1 MAFKKNETRQRFR
14 ELFKKEIEKADR
26 GSFIK
31 DEDIK
36 DFLKINNFKLS
47 FLDAMSIIRQM
58 ELDIGVTLKKRLKR
72 MRNEG
77 YMVLEPKF
85 QADTALR
92 EGKEKVEIALK
103 KTANRLDAVEVSSF
117 TPEQQRE
124 LLSRTAAVDSLLTII
139 KNSSITRKI
148 VNRREVEMLSHTAV
162 QSKALKKQKE

>member
-1 MAFKKNETRQRFR
+1 
-14 ELFKKEIEKADR
+14 
-26 GSFIK
+26 
-31 DEDIK
+31 
-36 DFLKINNFKLS
+36 
-47 FLDAMSIIRQM
+47 MSIIRQM
-58 ELDIGVTLKKRLKR
+58 ELEVGVTLKKRLKR